1 MEIKELVPKL
11 LEHYQRCIDEI
22 PERTWRKFITEK
34 EILNGICHCSNV
46 KFDTFIYGSSFSD
59 KFINGSKNE
68 KLCKYPYDAKSY
80 SEAKELLQIRL
91 NRLKEFL

>member
-11 LEHYQRCIDEI
+11 VEHYQKCIDEM
-22 PERTWRKFITEK
+22 PEVGWKRY
-34 EILNGICHCSNV
+34 CSNYYV
-46 KFDTFIYGSSFSD
+46 IFGTCYCSEIKFDTDIYCIEFTQNLT
-59 KFINGSKNE
+59 NGKPY
-68 KLCKYPYDAKSY
+68 LCEYPYNASSY